1 MKKVFLLSVCTL
13 SFTALAVTAQTKKMV
28 VGAQSQTNSNT
39 LAANNYENAVRQG
52 RWVLGLTGEYFAN
65 TYNINTPSESSSNA
79 TTFYPDVA
87 YFIKDRLAV
96 GLRLQFLNQ
105 TNKNAA
111 NDKDVITIMG
121 LAPTVQYY
129 VPISNRF
136 MFMGG
141 LQVAYK
147 VKKDV
152 SNGVSNTPIKS
163 ITASAFP
170 SFVFFASPKISFQT
184 QFASLSYTTSKADYK
199 GHSFDFSVLNQL
211 NLGLNIHLG
220 K

>member
-1 MKKVFLLSVCTL
+1 MKKVFLCSVLTL
-13 SFTALAVTAQTKKMV
+13 TIVATVVTAQTQKMAPSAPKKP
-28 VGAQSQTNSNT
+28 T
-39 LAANNYENAVRQG
+39 ANVLSEISYENAIQKRK
-52 RWVLGLTGEYFAN
+52 WVLGLTGEYFAS

-96 GLRLQFLNQ
+96 GLTIQFLNQ

-111 NDKDVITIMG
+111 NDKDVTTIMG

-147 VKKDV
+147 VRKDK

>member
-1 MKKVFLLSVCTL
+1 MSNLVNGITNTFENLEK
-13 SFTALAVTAQTKKMV
+13 SF
-28 VGAQSQTNSNT
+28 SNSNPLYKVT
-39 LAANNYENAVRQG
+39 GPFKDILNGVHGVEEKF
-52 RWVLGLTGEYFAN
+52 LGP
-65 TYNINTPSESSSNA
+65 TYPYYKNINTPSESSSNA

-96 GLRLQFLNQ
+96 GLTIQFLNQ

-111 NDKDVITIMG
+111 NDKDVTTIMG

-147 VKKDV
+147 VRKDKR
-152 SNGVSNTPIKS
+152 IQFRF
-163 ITASAFP
+163 I
-170 SFVFFASPKISFQT
+170 FFAIS
-184 QFASLSYTTSKADYK
+184 
-199 GHSFDFSVLNQL
+199 DF
-211 NLGLNIHLG
+211 
-220 K
+220 